1 MALYGYARVSTLD
14 QNLGIQRAAL
24 KAAGCDV
31 IRAEKASGT
40 RRDGRTELQVLL
52 DFLRPGD
59 ALVITRIDR
68 LARSL
73 RDLQD
78 IVHELK
84 ERRVALRA
92 TEQPIDTGTAAGKA
106 FLDMLGVFAEFETN
120 LRKERQAEG
129 IAAAKARGVYKG
141 RKPKIDSAV
150 VHKLRY
156 EEKLGPADIAR
167 RLGIGRASV
176 YRVLGKKGRHS
187 HANPPGVATTLSAAL
202 ARIEQPRPL
211 RARRRKVPALWPTTP
226 RPPPLPAGRALVR
239 RASGDLAGSPWTPA
253 RWPDLVEATRFRM
266 TRVVLAA
273 AHLDS
278 DPDQQSAEKSAGP
291 LSALPH
297 AARSAAP
304 SGAALDH
311 LPAASGIRR
320 SVPRSISGI
329 DRRTDIETASRS
341 IG

>member
-31 IRAEKASGT
+31 VRAEKASGT

-73 RDLQD
+73 KDLQD

-120 LRKERQAEG
+120 LRKERQLEG
-129 IAAAKARGVYKG
+129 IAKAKLEGKYKG
-141 RKPKIDSAV
+141 RRPSVDVSQVRGLKQKGIGPSA
-150 VHKLRY
+150 
-156 EEKLGPADIAR
+156 IAKTM
-167 RLGIGRASV
+167 GIGRASV
-176 YRVLGKKGRHS
+176 YRALGEH
-187 HANPPGVATTLSAAL
+187 T
-202 ARIEQPRPL
+202 
-211 RARRRKVPALWPTTP
+211 
-226 RPPPLPAGRALVR
+226 
-239 RASGDLAGSPWTPA
+239 
-253 RWPDLVEATRFRM
+253 
-266 TRVVLAA
+266 
-273 AHLDS
+273 
-278 DPDQQSAEKSAGP
+278 
-291 LSALPH
+291 
-297 AARSAAP
+297 
-304 SGAALDH
+304 
-311 LPAASGIRR
+311 
-320 SVPRSISGI
+320 
-329 DRRTDIETASRS
+329 
-341 IG
+341 